1 MAHFYRDECADCG
14 FPCQGS
20 SCMYKNVLHKICDK
34 CKDDVRYLYDYNG
47 EELCR
52 SCYDDK
58 VIEDLYQAYKEDW
71 CFKRNISLKDID
83 EEVGVN
89 GECYSC
95 PDEFW
100 MNEGNDDAYILELAK
115 GYGIELNP
123 REVCFEND
131 ED

>member
-20 SCMYKNVLHKICDK
+20 SCIYKNVLHKICDK

-83 EEVGVN
+83 EK
-89 GECYSC
+89 
-95 PDEFW
+95 
-100 MNEGNDDAYILELAK
+100 I
-115 GYGIELNP
+115 GIDGCCF
-123 REVCFEND
+123 VCFEEFLQYDD
-131 ED
+131 EEFIQFLAKKYEINLEPKAKLF